1 MYRRQTAKKLG
12 NSNSFGF
19 ETLEDRTMFAATPLS
34 AAAVTPDAA
43 VVQTA
48 AAVLSTVE
56 WVQSLHFTQFGLLA
70 PDQVQ
75 YLTLQQVASITHE
88 EYLLRMSEPA
98 RAALSLPQIRA
109 LNTSLVRIYPLTTQ
123 QIGWLTAPQ
132 IQQLGWED
140 FHLLS
145 PAQVPVLTP
154 AQISTIPRAE
164 FFSWWSDAAQASL
177 TPPQVQALNV
187 QTIFLYELTPQQH
200 SWLTI
205 PQLRSLHFH
214 DFRFLNAQQIPYLTR
229 AQVATIS
236 HAHYLNLISAD
247 ARAALTPAQ
256 VQSLNTAVVQ
266 IYPLTPQ
273 QAGWLT
279 TSQIQK
285 LGWEDFHLIHSTR
298 TVVLAPAQIATIP
311 GSVQF
316 ASWSTAARAALRL
329 PQVQALDFPE
339 VSLYLLTPQ
348 QVSWLTVPQIQSIH
362 FHDFRFLSAEQ
373 IPYLTPAQV
382 ASISHAHYLSLI
394 PAHARAALTQ
404 VQVQALNTAAVQI
417 HPLTAQQVSWL
428 TPAQIQQVTSPDLR
442 FLTPPQ
448 IPYLTTAQLAG
459 VTEPLDLLA
468 LSDESQ
474 AALSRAQ
481 LMALAPATYEGFTR
495 SHLAAPSDYHP
506 AVHNVMGPDGFPIN
520 AHMGPEAQRVFDLVP
535 HAAATHVAVGSGL
548 WSAPGT
554 WTNGLIPSAGAKVLI
569 PLGVTVDFDAVMNSA
584 VKTLRIDGLL
594 RFVAD
599 RNTQLK
605 ADTIV
610 VDTRGLLFI
619 GTPDNPIQ
627 NHVTARIVIANG
639 GPIDTTWD
647 PNLLSRGIISR
658 GTVRMHG
665 AYVTPYAALTGNAS
679 VGDTTLTLAS
689 VPANW
694 KVGDEL
700 AIAGVNPNV
709 PDFGTD
715 RVRIRAI
722 TGQTVV
728 VDPLRYSHHRPEGFG
743 LSIQVA
749 NLTRNVAL
757 TAEFPQSA
765 TVRPHLMFMHNPNVN
780 IANIGVYGF
789 GRTDKSVPINDPK
802 VVNGVLLPGTGL
814 NPRARYAVHFH
825 HTGVDPNYAPAVIRG
840 SVVDGSSGWGF
851 VNHSSNVTMQDNVAI
866 DVYGSSFV
874 TEDGNE
880 IGLMQRNLSL
890 SVGGSGDVMMSRVA
904 LHDFGFRGH
913 GFWLQGPGV
922 QLVDNIAAG
931 SLDSAYFFLTAS
943 AKNMFDAVNLDNPA
957 HAAGRLAI
965 PVSAAPLAGFDGNE
979 AYGSKIGL
987 EIWDHLA
994 AMEDAESYINGF
1006 TAWNIRYAGIDI
1018 HYSSNITISDATLL
1032 AFGEFAADSYGIN
1045 TNWAVQDINF
1055 QNVRT
1060 EKFEV
1065 GIDLPLR
1072 GTNEVTGG
1080 HFSALLGLLI
1090 EKGQTATRSVT
1101 IAGAITFARPSAAQ
1115 IAGRPCY
1122 EIYLS
1127 GALNFDSY
1135 PSGAPE
1141 VFEEDKIY
1149 LAANGQT
1156 PVRLYYVQQ
1165 LPGFIPFPAAIASGY
1180 LPAEYLNKTN
1190 LQLWSEFGLAFNSK
1204 MFPAG
1209 VRALPGQFAFPGPLA

>member
-1 MYRRQTAKKLG
+1 
-12 NSNSFGF
+12 
-19 ETLEDRTMFAATPLS
+19 MFAATPFS

-43 VVQTA
+43 VVQTS
-48 AAVLSTVE
+48 AAVLSVVE

-75 YLTLQQVASITHE
+75 YLTLQQVASIEHE

-123 QIGWLTAPQ
+123 QVGWLTATQ

-164 FFSWWSDAAQASL
+164 FFSWWSDEAQASL

-187 QTIFLYELTPQQH
+187 QTIFLYELTPQQV
-200 SWLTI
+200 SWLTV

-214 DFRFLNAQQIPYLTR
+214 DFRFLSAQQIPYLTR
-229 AQVATIS
+229 AQMATIT
-236 HAHYLNLISAD
+236 HAHYLNQIPVD
-247 ARAALTPAQ
+247 ARAALTSAQ
-256 VQSLNTAVVQ
+256 VQSLNTAVVR
-266 IYPLTPQ
+266 ITPLTPQ

-285 LGWEDFHLIHSTR
+285 LGWEDFHLIHPTR
-298 TVVLAPAQIATIP
+298 TVVLTPAQIATIP
-311 GSVQF
+311 GADQF
-316 ASWSTAARAALRL
+316 EWWSPAARAALRI
-329 PQVQALDFPE
+329 PHIQALDFKK
-339 VSLYLLTPQ
+339 VFLYQLTAQ
-348 QVSWLTVPQIQSIH
+348 QVSWLTVAQLQSLH
-362 FHDFRFLSAEQ
+362 FHDFRFLSAQQ
-373 IPYLTPAQV
+373 IPYLTSAQV
-382 ASISHAHYLSLI
+382 ALINHAHYLNQI
-394 PAHARAALTQ
+394 PAGVRAALTPLQ
-404 VQVQALNTAAVQI
+404 VQSLNTAAVAI
-417 HPLTAQQVSWL
+417 FPLTPQQMSWL
-428 TPAQIQQVTSPDLR
+428 TPAQIQQLRSSDLR
-442 FLTPPQ
+442 YLTPSQ
-448 IPYLTTAQLAG
+448 IPYLTTTQLAG
-459 VTEPLDLLA
+459 VTDPRDLHA

-495 SHLAAPSDYHP
+495 SHLTPPSDYHP
-506 AVHNVMGPDGFPIN
+506 AVHHVMGPDGFPISP
-520 AHMGPEAQRVFDLVP
+520 HMAAESQKAFDLVP

-548 WSAPGT
+548 WSNPAT
-554 WTNGLIPSAGAKVLI
+554 WRNGLIPSAGAKVLI
-569 PLGVTVDFDAVMNSA
+569 PIGMTVDFDAVMSSA

-594 RFVAD
+594 RFAAD

-610 VDTRGLLFI
+610 VDTKGLLFV

-627 NHVTARIVIANG
+627 SHVTARIVIADG

-658 GTVRMHG
+658 GIVRMYG
-665 AYVTPYAALTGNAS
+665 AYVTPYVALTGNAS

-728 VDPLRYSHHRPEGFG
+728 VDPLRYSHYRPEGFG

-765 TVRPHLMFMHNPNVN
+765 AVRPHLMFMHNPNVDLTS
-780 IANIGVYGF
+780 IGVYGF
-789 GRTDKSVPINDPK
+789 GRTDKSVPVNDPK
-802 VVNGVLLPGTGL
+802 VVGGVLQPGTGL
-814 NPRARYAVHFH
+814 NPRARYSVHFH
-825 HTGVDPNYAPAVIRG
+825 HTGVDPSMAPALIRG
-840 SVVDGSSGWGF
+840 SVVDGSAGWGF

-874 TEDGNE
+874 SEDGNE

-890 SVGGSGDVMMSRVA
+890 SVGGSDDFTMSRRE

-931 SLDSAYFFLTAS
+931 SRDSAYFFLTSS

-957 HAAGRLAI
+957 LAAGRLAI

-1006 TAWNIRYAGIDI
+1006 TAWNVRYAGIDI
-1018 HYSSNITISDATLL
+1018 HYSSNITVNDATLL
-1032 AFGEFAADSYGIN
+1032 AFGDFAPETYGVH
-1045 TNWAVQDINF
+1045 TNWGSQDINL
-1055 QNVRT
+1055 QNVRA
-1060 EKFEV
+1060 ERFEV
-1065 GIDLPLR
+1065 GIKLPVR
-1072 GTNEVTGG
+1072 GASFVTGG
-1080 HFSALLGLLI
+1080 HFSAVLGLLI
-1090 EKGQTATRSVT
+1090 EKGQMTPRSVT
-1101 IAGAITFARPSAAQ
+1101 IGGAISFARPSSAQ
-1115 IAGRPCY
+1115 LAGRLYY

-1127 GALNFDSY
+1127 GELDFQDY
-1135 PSGAPE
+1135 PSGIPA

-1149 LAANGQT
+1149 LTLDGQT
-1156 PVRLYYVQQ
+1156 PLRLYYIHQ
-1165 LPGFIPFPAAIASGY
+1165 LPGIVPFPAAVASGY

-1190 LQLWSEFGLAFNSK
+1190 LQLWSEFGLAFNGK
-1204 MFPAG
+1204 MYPAG
-1209 VRALPGQFAFPGPLA
+1209 VRALPGQFAFPGPVA